1 MRIQVS
7 AFSAQGDGRIS
18 PDIDAALLSHFHA
31 IHTASP
37 LLLLRLYLSGAFDRY
52 PQLKLLISQNGHGLP
67 GLRPRVEQFLAPLPA
82 AKRPVRRFI
91 DVWQHNIYIS
101 TADVLDVAGMR
112 ALLEQIP
119 VDRVLFGGNYPWE
132 DRSAA
137 LMNELRDSG
146 VLEGEEWDKVAFKN
160 AQALFGLKGG
170 ERAKMGGY
178 MKRHASYGDHQV
190 KKGA

>member
-1 MRIQVS
+1 
-7 AFSAQGDGRIS
+7 
-18 PDIDAALLSHFHA
+18 
-31 IHTASP
+31 
-37 LLLLRLYLSGAFDRY
+37 
-52 PQLKLLISQNGHGLP
+52 
-67 GLRPRVEQFLAPLPA
+67 VEQLLASISA
-82 AKRPVRRFI
+82 AQRPVRKFI

-119 VDRVLFGGNYPWE
+119 VDRVLFAGNYPWE
-132 DRSAA
+132 EKGVK

-146 VLEGEEWDKVAFKN
+146 VLEGEEWDRVAFKN
-160 AQALFGLKGG
+160 AQTLFGLKGGG

-178 MKRHASYGDHQV
+178 MKRHASFGDYQD